1 MSKFY
6 GVRSGRKPGIYASW
20 DACKQQVDGF
30 KGAEY
35 KSFKSKREAEA
46 YVGGGSRVGVGMG
59 SGGGSASSSRAG
71 SASSEVGVG
80 RVTNGG
86 ASSASGS
93 NFTGQRNEESG
104 EVMRAFI
111 DGSYDNS
118 KKVYSYGSVIT
129 WKGKKIKLFGGDN
142 DPRFVDFRN
151 VAGEIIAATRT
162 LQFAIENRVA
172 AIEIYYDYAG
182 IEKWAKREWKRNN
195 ALTTGYSDYVKSI
208 EDQIAIRFIKVK
220 AHSGHAE
227 NDEVDQLAKDAL
239 KSREK
244 HNMIVE

>member
-6 GVRSGRKPGIYASW
+6 GVRSGRKPGVYPTW

-46 YVGGGSRVGVGMG
+46 YIGGGSDFGVGSEAG
-59 SGGGSASSSRAG
+59 SGIGSVGRGSGSVAGSTSSTGSA
-71 SASSEVGVG
+71 VVD
-80 RVTNGG
+80 
-86 ASSASGS
+86 
-93 NFTGQRNEESG
+93 QRDEESG
-104 EVMRAFI
+104 DVMRAFI

-162 LQFAIENRVA
+162 LQFALENRVA
-172 AIEIYYDYAG
+172 AIHIYYDYAG

-208 EDQIAIRFIKVK
+208 EDQIAIRFVKVK
-220 AHSGHAE
+220 AHSGHPE

-244 HNMIVE
+244 HNMVVE